1 LAEARDEKSR
11 KWFVDFLGWEKKG
24 PLVISGTLLMLH
36 QEEHTELSLHKFA
49 SSTREIFVS
58 YDSAI

>member
-1 LAEARDEKSR
+1 MKNQENGLLISSVGK
-11 KWFVDFLGWEKKG
+11 KKG